1 MKLFSFI
8 FLLLFSSF
16 LLGQVPS
23 FEWGQGFGGNGQDM
37 IYESAIDNN
46 GFVYNVGFFSG
57 TADFDPSLLS
67 SFNLTST
74 GSNIDAFVQKL
85 DPNGNFIWAI
95 SFGGVGA
102 DHCSSISIDDNNNL
116 YLTGY
121 FSDTVDFNP
130 GVDSSIQVSNGDY
143 DCYVLKLDEF
153 GGFDWVRTFG
163 SSESDEGVKIFVYQ
177 SNVYTVGDFS
187 EVMDLNPS
195 AAGVNNV
202 PFEGGKDIF
211 ALKLNS
217 NGDYLWGETIGGN
230 LDDSPRAVIAN
241 STGVYI
247 CGHFMD
253 LVDFDPSPNG
263 NVNISTAGSGDQ
275 DMFVL
280 RLTSSGSYSWVN
292 THGNS
297 NNDGAVDMDFDN
309 TGNVLITGYFTG
321 TVDFDSNPVFS
332 TILSSN
338 SPNFQDAFIQKIS
351 SSGSFIWVRNVGGYY
366 NDMGLGVD
374 VDAIGNVNYCGFF
387 TGNNVDFDP
396 SANSTDLFS
405 TVGNNEDVFFSKL
418 TSNGNYISTKSFGGN
433 GVDISGNIISD
444 VNGNVYLSGFFNG
457 LVDFNPPNGAYFQA
471 LGPNNAF
478 SIKYKECYITS
489 DSISITQ
496 CGSYIAP
503 DGQTYTSSGVYTA
516 IIPNVQGCDS
526 IITIDLIININTLSL
541 ITINTCSNSY
551 TAPDGQV
558 YTSSGL
564 YNATIPN
571 SFGCDSNIFI
581 TLNFNTTYDTI
592 TASSCNNYSAPNGLI
607 YNSSGTYTAII
618 PNSLGCDSVIT
629 IYLTITNSNNS
640 TVLESSCGP
649 YTAPDGQVYTTSG
662 TYTAILPGPNG
673 CDSVITIVLTVNSIP
688 LVNSTSNQQL
698 CPGFLSNSIPFTG
711 NNSNTTY
718 IWSNNNTS
726 IGLASSGT
734 GDINSFLTLNNSAIN
749 QQATLIV
756 TPSLFNCLGEPDT
769 FLIMV
774 FSSPN
779 VDQISDI
786 DLCNQDSI
794 GDIIFTGGESNC
806 TYSWNN
812 NNPSIGLGID
822 GVGDIPSF
830 LATNTGLSSSSS
842 VITVV
847 GNQNG
852 CTGPPMTFNMTI
864 NVVDVSVTTLN
875 PTLIANAVGAQ
886 YQWIDCD
893 ENLPISGQT
902 NSSFTSVQS
911 GNYAVIVTQNG
922 CIDTSWCY
930 SLNLVL
936 SKEELMAENFRLYP
950 NPTNGK
956 LQIENPYL
964 AEDVLINIRS
974 LNGQLLYSNYHLFDS
989 SLNLFLDF
997 IPGVY
1002 ILELIS
1008 ANQRFNYRVVK
1019 N

>member
-1 MKLFSFI
+1 M
-8 FLLLFSSF
+8 
-16 LLGQVPS
+16 
-23 FEWGQGFGGNGQDM
+23 
-37 IYESAIDNN
+37 
-46 GFVYNVGFFSG
+46 
-57 TADFDPSLLS
+57 
-67 SFNLTST
+67 
-74 GSNIDAFVQKL
+74 
-85 DPNGNFIWAI
+85 
-95 SFGGVGA
+95 
-102 DHCSSISIDDNNNL
+102 
-116 YLTGY
+116 
-121 FSDTVDFNP
+121 
-130 GVDSSIQVSNGDY
+130 
-143 DCYVLKLDEF
+143 
-153 GGFDWVRTFG
+153 
-163 SSESDEGVKIFVYQ
+163 
-177 SNVYTVGDFS
+177 
-187 EVMDLNPS
+187 
-195 AAGVNNV
+195 
-202 PFEGGKDIF
+202 
-211 ALKLNS
+211 KLNS

-230 LDDSPRAVIAN
+230 LDDQPRSVIAN
-241 STGVYI
+241 SSGVYI

-263 NVNISTAGSGDQ
+263 NVNISTTGSGDQ

-292 THGNS
+292 THGNT

-332 TILSSN
+332 TTLSSN

-433 GVDISGNIISD
+433 GVDVSGNIISD

-471 LGPNNAF
+471 LGTNNAF

-503 DGQTYTSSGVYTA
+503 DGQTYTSTGVYTA

-526 IITIDLIININTLSL
+526 IITIDLTININTLSL

-581 TLNFNTTYDTI
+581 TLNFNTSYDTI

-618 PNSLGCDSVIT
+618 PNSLGCDSIIT

-662 TYTAILPGPNG
+662 TYTAILSGPNG

-688 LVNSTSNQQL
+688 LVNSTSNQQF

-774 FSSPN
+774 FASPN
-779 VDQISDI
+779 VDQISDMN
-786 DLCNQDSI
+786 LCNQDST

-852 CTGPPMTFNMTI
+852 CSGPPMTFNITI

-911 GNYAVIVTQNG
+911 GNYAVIVNQNG

-936 SKEELMAENFRLYP
+936 SKEELIAENFRVFP

-974 LNGQLLYSNYHLFDS
+974 LNGKLLYSNYHLFHS

>member
-1 MKLFSFI
+1 M
-8 FLLLFSSF
+8 
-16 LLGQVPS
+16 
-23 FEWGQGFGGNGQDM
+23 
-37 IYESAIDNN
+37 
-46 GFVYNVGFFSG
+46 
-57 TADFDPSLLS
+57 
-67 SFNLTST
+67 
-74 GSNIDAFVQKL
+74 
-85 DPNGNFIWAI
+85 
-95 SFGGVGA
+95 
-102 DHCSSISIDDNNNL
+102 
-116 YLTGY
+116 
-121 FSDTVDFNP
+121 VDF
-130 GVDSSIQVSNGDY
+130 
-143 DCYVLKLDEF
+143 
-153 GGFDWVRTFG
+153 
-163 SSESDEGVKIFVYQ
+163 
-177 SNVYTVGDFS
+177 
-187 EVMDLNPS
+187 
-195 AAGVNNV
+195 
-202 PFEGGKDIF
+202 
-211 ALKLNS
+211 
-217 NGDYLWGETIGGN
+217 
-230 LDDSPRAVIAN
+230 
-241 STGVYI
+241 
-247 CGHFMD
+247 
-253 LVDFDPSPNG
+253 
-263 NVNISTAGSGDQ
+263 
-275 DMFVL
+275 
-280 RLTSSGSYSWVN
+280 
-292 THGNS
+292 
-297 NNDGAVDMDFDN
+297 
-309 TGNVLITGYFTG
+309 
-321 TVDFDSNPVFS
+321 
-332 TILSSN
+332 N
-338 SPNFQDAFIQKIS
+338 SPNF
-351 SSGSFIWVRNVGGYY
+351 
-366 NDMGLGVD
+366 
-374 VDAIGNVNYCGFF
+374 
-387 TGNNVDFDP
+387 
-396 SANSTDLFS
+396 
-405 TVGNNEDVFFSKL
+405 
-418 TSNGNYISTKSFGGN
+418 
-433 GVDISGNIISD
+433 
-444 VNGNVYLSGFFNG
+444 
-457 LVDFNPPNGAYFQA
+457 AYFQSSTSEHD
-471 LGPNNAF
+471 GF

-496 CGSYIAP
+496 CGSYVAP
-503 DGQTYTSSGVYTA
+503 DGQTYTSSGIYTA
-516 IIPNVQGCDS
+516 IIPNAQGCDS
-526 IITIDLIININTLSL
+526 IITINLTININTLSL
-541 ITINTCSNSY
+541 ITINTCSSSY

-558 YTSSGL
+558 YTTSGL

-581 TLNFNTTYDTI
+581 TLNFNTSYDTI
-592 TASSCNNYSAPNGLI
+592 IASSCNNYSAPNGLI

-618 PNSLGCDSVIT
+618 PNSFGCDSIIT

-649 YTAPDGQVYTTSG
+649 YTAPDGQIYNTSG

-726 IGLASSGT
+726 IGLPSSGT

-769 FLIMV
+769 FLITV
-774 FSSPN
+774 FAAPN
-779 VDQISDI
+779 VDQISDM
-786 DLCNQDSI
+786 DLCNQDST

-830 LATNTGLSSSSS
+830 LATNTSLSSSSS

-852 CTGPPMTFNMTI
+852 CSGPPMTFNITV

-911 GNYAVIVTQNG
+911 GNYAVIVNQNG

-936 SKEELMAENFRLYP
+936 SKEELLAENFRLYP

-964 AEDVLINIRS
+964 SEDVLINIRS

-1008 ANQRFNYRVVK
+1008 ANQRFNYRVIK